1 MKYSDSAAYYH
12 ACTDGKALDWMF
24 NDTEDFISG
33 INRIGICKLISN
45 VLVIAYVLMDNHV
58 HFVLHGTIFQCKKFI
73 QQYKLLTG
81 KWISKKYRM
90 NSPLRLL
97 PSQLILIQDEEQ
109 LLDTIAYLDRNAIVA
124 GYQYLP
130 QEYAWG
136 SAKYIFH
143 DVDNSRI
150 DTREIKDFNAK
161 EQQQLFKTWH
171 KIPGNW
177 RVDTNGMI
185 APQCFLEINTLD
197 KLFKSPIK
205 YLFHLS
211 KKLEG
216 KIELIQGTQTF
227 IPDKELR
234 KITQQLAMELFS
246 TTSVQQLDFSSKITI
261 ARKLRFNH
269 GSTAKQISRIISL
282 DHETITKFI

>member
-12 ACTDGKALDWMF
+12 ACTDGNALDWMF
-24 NDTEDFISG
+24 NDTEDFIAG
-33 INRIGICKLISN
+33 INRIGICKIISK

-58 HFVLHGTIFQCKKFI
+58 HFVLHGNVLQCKKFI

-81 KWISKKYRM
+81 KWIRKKYQID
-90 NSPLRLL
+90 SPLRLL

-124 GYQYLP
+124 GFQYLP

-136 SAKYIFH
+136 SAKFIFKGNT
-143 DVDNSRI
+143 NSEI
-150 DTREIKDFNAK
+150 ETRNIQDFNAK
-161 EQQQLFKTWH
+161 EQHQLFKTWH

-177 RVDTNGMI
+177 KVDTKGMI
-185 APQCFLEINTLD
+185 DPRCFLEISTLE

-216 KIELIQGTQTF
+216 KIELIQGIQTF

-234 KITQQLAMELFS
+234 KITHQLAEQLFS
-246 TTSVQQLDFSSKITI
+246 TTSIQELDFSSKITI

-269 GSTAKQISRIISL
+269 GSTAKQISRMLSL

>member
-1 MKYSDSAAYYH
+1 MKYSYSAAYYH
-12 ACTDGKALDWMF
+12 ACTDGNALDWMF
-24 NDTEDFISG
+24 NDAEDFIAG

-58 HFVLHGTIFQCKKFI
+58 HFVLHGTIFQCKKFM
-73 QQYKLLTG
+73 QSYKTLTG
-81 KWISKKYRM
+81 KWISKKYQT
-90 NSPLRLL
+90 NSPLRHL
-97 PSQLILIQDEEQ
+97 PSQLILIHDEEQ

-136 SAKYIFH
+136 SAKYMFQ
-143 DVDNSRI
+143 DAANSRTE
-150 DTREIKDFNAK
+150 TREIKDFNAK

-171 KIPGNW
+171 KIPENW
-177 RVDTNGMI
+177 RVYPNGMI
-185 APQCFLEINTLD
+185 DPRCFLEINTLD

-216 KIELIQGTQTF
+216 RIELIQGTQTF

-269 GSTAKQISRIISL
+269 GSTPKQISRIISL